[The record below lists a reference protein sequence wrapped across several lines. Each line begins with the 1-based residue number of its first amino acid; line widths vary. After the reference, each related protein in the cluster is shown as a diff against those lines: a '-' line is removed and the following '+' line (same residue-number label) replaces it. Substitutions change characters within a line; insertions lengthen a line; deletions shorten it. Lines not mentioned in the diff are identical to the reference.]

1 MSKILKLIGIIWRN
15 IKLMNISAL
24 VASIGRTQADK
35 MVDRYEQ
42 QRKIVNNP
50 EKFLSYKLN

>member
-1 MSKILKLIGIIWRN
+1 
-15 IKLMNISAL
+15 MNISAL
-24 VASIGRTQADK
+24 VASIGRTQADR
-35 MVDRYEQ
+35 MVERYEQ